1 MKFSLSLLLLIP
13 SVALAQVAPKAAD
26 ATVVPFKLSRT
37 QHVVVRVKIDG
48 KGPFNFVIDT
58 GCPILLISTEAAKK
72 AGLTSDKG
80 MAIIDKLEFEGGLVQ
95 EKVKARVETPFQIEG
110 MNAMGLPG
118 MELHGLMGYTALAKH
133 KIEIDLGRERMTWTP
148 LAFDPPGFDR
158 LKLQDGGTANIEVM
172 GSVLKVFAR
181 LSGLKP
187 GPPPVP
193 RGFAGIELEQSGD
206 RAKVTAV
213 LAKSPAEAAGLKV
226 GDELD
231 AIGKKSVATVAQAL
245 AAVAEMPAGQ
255 ELNVSVLRAGERTTL
270 KLKLG
275 SGF

>member
-158 LKLQDGGTANIEVM
+158 LKLQDGGTANIDVM
-172 GSVLKVFAR
+172 GSVLKV
-181 LSGLKP
+181 
-187 GPPPVP
+187 
-193 RGFAGIELEQSGD
+193 
-206 RAKVTAV
+206 
-213 LAKSPAEAAGLKV
+213 
-226 GDELD
+226 
-231 AIGKKSVATVAQAL
+231 
-245 AAVAEMPAGQ
+245 
-255 ELNVSVLRAGERTTL
+255 
-270 KLKLG
+270 
-275 SGF
+275 